1 MHILQKPWAIEFLNT
16 PIQIYNF
23 NWKSQEGGNSQFTH
37 ILTWIQWSLRLE
49 ICYSPFC
56 YHFLPIDL
64 PINKFSQL
72 PFSEYVNLCCLE
84 DQIFG
89 QKIQIP
95 EPQVIVIMVSNEI
108 IFLKFQYS
116 FDQKVRL
123 AYMHIYETAFQKS
136 PSGDFF
142 FSAKCGIFVASRHCN
157 VLHYLFQTLQCL
169 ALFEQKHNISWNWPW
184 VAAQI
189 GQRVHSEMEIS
200 NEGISRS
207 SFCN

>member
-1 MHILQKPWAIEFLNT
+1 MLLCILHKPWAIAFLNI

-37 ILTWIQWSLRLE
+37 ILTWIQWSLRVE
-49 ICYSPFC
+49 ICYSLF
-56 YHFLPIDL
+56 FLL
-64 PINKFSQL
+64 L
-72 PFSEYVNLCCLE
+72 PFSVNCPSNQQILTLAIFWICKYLCCLE
-84 DQIFG
+84 NQIFG

-108 IFLKFQYS
+108 IFLKFKYS

-157 VLHYLFQTLQCL
+157 VLHYLFQTIRSRHYNVLHFL
-169 ALFEQKHNISWNWPW
+169 SKNTIFHE
-184 VAAQI
+184 I
-189 GQRVHSEMEIS
+189 GLELPRK
-200 NEGISRS
+200 
-207 SFCN
+207 